1 MVSLKLIIYLPIN
14 QPNKKSTNESKN
26 TIKPKINILSSCIT
40 TAYSLNMKEGKD
52 LGNISDFKLS
62 LQGKAQ
68 TTLEKIVNFIIEDG
82 EIQVIKNEE
91 ADTIVLGIKTSNPGV
106 LIGRHG
112 HTLDALQ
119 YIVNIITNKEIEEP
133 ERRKIIVD
141 IEGYKERR
149 EDIISKYAREKAE
162 IVKKTGKKI
171 ALCYMNAVERRI
183 VHLVLQE
190 EPLLSTYSEGTEPFR
205 RVIIVPEE
213 NRNNINNTEEE

>member
-1 MVSLKLIIYLPIN
+1 
-14 QPNKKSTNESKN
+14 
-26 TIKPKINILSSCIT
+26 
-40 TAYSLNMKEGKD
+40 MKEGTD
-52 LGNISDFKLS
+52 LGNINDFKLS

-82 EIQVIKNEE
+82 EI
-91 ADTIVLGIKTSNPGV
+91 LGIKTSNPGV

-119 YIVNIITNKEIEEP
+119 YIVNIISNKDIEEP

-149 EDIISKYAREKAE
+149 EDVVSKYAYEKAE

-171 ALCYMNAVERRI
+171 ALCYMNAR
-183 VHLVLQE
+183 
-190 EPLLSTYSEGTEPFR
+190 LLF
-205 RVIIVPEE
+205 VI
-213 NRNNINNTEEE
+213 

>member
-1 MVSLKLIIYLPIN
+1 VKRTKPIN
-14 QPNKKSTNESKN
+14 IKKAKEDN
-26 TIKPKINILSSCIT
+26 LD
-40 TAYSLNMKEGKD
+40 MKEETD
-52 LGNISDFKLS
+52 LGNINDFKLS

-68 TTLEKIVNFIIEDG
+68 TTLEKIVNFIVEDG
-82 EIQVIKNEE
+82 EVQVINNEG

-106 LIGRHG
+106 LIGRQG

-149 EDIISKYAREKAE
+149 EDIVSKYAREKAE

-213 NRNNINNTEEE
+213 NINNIKNTKEE

>member
-1 MVSLKLIIYLPIN
+1 MENIN
-14 QPNKKSTNESKN
+14 
-26 TIKPKINILSSCIT
+26 
-40 TAYSLNMKEGKD
+40 
-52 LGNISDFKLS
+52 DFEIS
-62 LQGKAQ
+62 LQEKAQ
-68 TTLEKIVNFIIEDG
+68 KTLEKIINFIIEDG
-82 EIQVIKNEE
+82 EIQVINDEE
-91 ADTIVLGIKTSNPGV
+91 ADRIVLGIKTSNPGV

-119 YIVNIITNKEIEEP
+119 YIVNIIANKEIEESK
-133 ERRKIIVD
+133 RRKIVVD

-149 EDIISKYAREKAE
+149 EDVVSKYAHEKAE

-205 RVIIVPEE
+205 RVIIAPKEE
-213 NRNNINNTEEE
+213 ENNTEE

>member
-1 MVSLKLIIYLPIN
+1 M
-14 QPNKKSTNESKN
+14 N
-26 TIKPKINILSSCIT
+26 T
-40 TAYSLNMKEGKD
+40 KEEID
-52 LGNISDFKLS
+52 LGNINDFELS
-62 LQGKAQ
+62 LHEKAK

-82 EIQVIKNEE
+82 EIQIINNEE
-91 ADTIVLGIKTSNPGV
+91 DDTIVLGIKTSNPGV

-119 YIVNIITNKEIEEP
+119 YIVNIIANKEIEEP

-149 EDIISKYAREKAE
+149 EDIVSKYAHEKAE

-171 ALCYMNAVERRI
+171 ALCYMNPVERRI

-205 RVIIVPEE
+205 RVIIAPKE
-213 NRNNINNTEEE
+213 NENSTEEE

>member
-1 MVSLKLIIYLPIN
+1 M
-14 QPNKKSTNESKN
+14 
-26 TIKPKINILSSCIT
+26 
-40 TAYSLNMKEGKD
+40 
-52 LGNISDFKLS
+52 GNINDFEIS
-62 LQGKAQ
+62 LREKAQ
-68 TTLEKIVNFIIEDG
+68 KTLEKIINFIIEDG
-82 EIQVIKNEE
+82 EIQVIDDEE
-91 ADTIVLGIKTSNPGV
+91 VDRIVLGIKTANPGV

-119 YIVNIITNKEIEEP
+119 YIVNIIANKEIEESK
-133 ERRKIIVD
+133 RRKIVVD

-149 EDIISKYAREKAE
+149 EDVVSKYAHEKAE

-205 RVIIVPEE
+205 RVIIAPKEE
-213 NRNNINNTEEE
+213 ENNTEE

>member
-1 MVSLKLIIYLPIN
+1 MKEQTGETLPEVRTKLINI
-14 QPNKKSTNESKN
+14 KKAKEDN
-26 TIKPKINILSSCIT
+26 LD
-40 TAYSLNMKEGKD
+40 MKEGTD
-52 LGNISDFKLS
+52 LGNINDFKLS
-62 LQGKAQ
+62 LQRKAQ
-68 TTLEKIVNFIIEDG
+68 TTLEKIVNFIVEDG
-82 EIQVIKNEE
+82 EIQVINNEE
-91 ADTIVLGIKTSNPGV
+91 ADTIVLGIKTSNPGA

-149 EDIISKYAREKAE
+149 EDIVSKYAREKAE

-190 EPLLSTYSEGTEPFR
+190 EPLLSTYSEGKEPFR

-213 NRNNINNTEEE
+213 NKNNINNIEEE

>member
-1 MVSLKLIIYLPIN
+1 
-14 QPNKKSTNESKN
+14 
-26 TIKPKINILSSCIT
+26 
-40 TAYSLNMKEGKD
+40 MKEGTD
-52 LGNISDFKLS
+52 LENINDFESS
-62 LQGKAQ
+62 LQVKAK
-68 TTLEKIVNFIIEDG
+68 TILEKIVNFIIEDG
-82 EIQVIKNEE
+82 EIQVISNEE

-119 YIVNIITNKEIEEP
+119 YIVNIIANKGIEET

-149 EDIISKYAREKAE
+149 EDIVSKYAHEKAE

-171 ALCYMNAVERRI
+171 ALCYMNPVERRI

-205 RVIIVPEE
+205 RVIIALKE
-213 NRNNINNTEEE
+213 NENNTEE